1 MKTALYEAHV
11 EGELVY
17 IGITNNPERR
27 LAFHKARGTLPRNAE
42 MNVVRWHRTR
52 QSAEKAE
59 KRAIAE
65 KRPRL
70 NIRGL
75 QFTSRQD
82 KASVQQRRRW
92 QREQHK
98 MADYVAVWDRL
109 NKEMQAVA
117 DELGPDGLRAV
128 GKRFNVSHTTI
139 EDYTDGP
146 GRRRKGK

>member
-11 EGELVY
+11 DGELVY
-17 IGITNNPERR
+17 IGITNNPKLR
-27 LAFHKARGTLPRNAE
+27 LSFHKARGTLPRNAE
-42 MNVVRWHRTR
+42 MNVVRWYRTR

-59 KRAIAE
+59 KRKIAE
-65 KRPRL
+65 LRPRL

-75 QFTSRQD
+75 VYTTKRD
-82 KASVQQRRRW
+82 RVTVQQRRRW

-117 DELGPDGLRAV
+117 DELGPDGLRSI
-128 GKRFNVSHTTI
+128 GKHFGVSHTTI

-146 GRRRKGK
+146 GRRRK